1 MRAIEP
7 SPTWDEVKEL
17 LAELIIA
24 VNRIDCRR
32 VMQVLT
38 MAVKEYRSAPAIHD
52 LVFAQRPPVDDTP
65 PQPDP
70 KVAVLTAHRAQK
82 QPTGVG

>member
-1 MRAIEP
+1 M
-7 SPTWDEVKEL
+7 
-17 LAELIIA
+17 LADLIIA

-38 MAVKEYRSAPAIHD
+38 MGVKEYRSAPAIHD
-52 LVFAQRPPVDDTP
+52 LVFAHRPPVDDMPLQT
-65 PQPDP
+65 DP

-82 QPTGVG
+82 QPPGAG